1 MQRKSRPTLENKKE
15 KISARISKAFLFL
28 LNKIILSR
36 LDYICSKQ
44 GSKYIYIYMY
54 YMIQIYHCPKYMI
67 RFFMKLMKVFFLP
80 NKSSHYSIILILCYR
95 CFSFFNH
102 RRHFVSCRIF
112 PGNKNKQSLYYSKVI
127 MQGKLIAVA
136 YILRAC

>member
-44 GSKYIYIYMY
+44 GSKYIYIYVLY
-54 YMIQIYHCPKYMI
+54 DTNISLSKIYDKIFYEI
-67 RFFMKLMKVFFLP
+67 NESFFLP

-112 PGNKNKQSLYYSKVI
+112 PGNKNKQSLYYSKII